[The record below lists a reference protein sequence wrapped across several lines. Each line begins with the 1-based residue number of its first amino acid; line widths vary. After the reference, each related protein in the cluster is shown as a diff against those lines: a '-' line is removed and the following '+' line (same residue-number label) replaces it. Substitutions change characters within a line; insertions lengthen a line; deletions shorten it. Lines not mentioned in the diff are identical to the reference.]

1 MTPRT
6 GVKGSP
12 SGSWVLSAETLLTRL
27 HELSEDIMLSP
38 PQAAIILQVDE
49 DWLKNQRQKQSN
61 PTTEEDEQ
69 PLPYCKMGEGRN
81 AAVRYRLG
89 DVRKHLASRRI
100 INTHGGRVCSFLSFA
115 DFMYRA
121 RIEDA
126 WLFAMPEKSH
136 RPMDVFDAL
145 KNNVD
150 FDETFWLTLGEYLD
164 AMRDAVVKKDADDV
178 GSETAEGSGTIRNG
192 RI

>member
-49 DWLKNQRQKQSN
+49 DWLKKQRQKQSN

-89 DVRKHLASRRI
+89 DVRKHLASHRV
-100 INTHGGRVCSFLSFA
+100 INTHGGRVCSFSSFA
-115 DFMYRA
+115 DFMSRA
-121 RIEDA
+121 RIEDT
-126 WLFAMPEKSH
+126 WLFAQPTESL
-136 RPMDVFDAL
+136 RPMDVFEALRSGLDFEDAS
-145 KNNVD
+145 
-150 FDETFWLTLGEYLD
+150 WLTLGEYMD
-164 AMRDAVVKKDADDV
+164 AVRDAAVLTNATDIDAATADGTGKMRD
-178 GSETAEGSGTIRNG
+178 TWM
-192 RI
+192 